1 MKGGKYR
8 DIKGESRHV
17 APFRAEVVGS
27 FLRPD
32 SIKEAVNYISLDF
45 YLMMSYAIL
54 RMMRLK
60 N

>member
-1 MKGGKYR
+1 MG
-8 DIKGESRHV
+8 IKGESRHV

-32 SIKEAVNYISLDF
+32 SIKEARKLHQSGFLSDDE
-45 YLMMSYAIL
+45 L
-54 RMMRLK
+54 RDIENDEIK